1 MDMESET
8 AEQQTTDSTKRTD
21 MDEKKD
27 DGTLDPRTLHD
38 ESSTHW
44 RLTSFPVLTEQGQS
58 STVTQESVRAEL
70 EESEEMEVC
79 SDDPVSDNDDFG
91 AEIDRF
97 FSGHYTLDDVADDT
111 EDFDASN
118 TTVSGGRFSGG
129 HYVLGDVADNTEDLG
144 DDDSRDS
151 IGLLTWEDIL

>member
-8 AEQQTTDSTKRTD
+8 VEQQTTDSTKHTD
-21 MDEKKD
+21 MAEKKD
-27 DGTLDPRTLHD
+27 NGTLDPRTLHD

-44 RLTSFPVLTEQGQS
+44 RKTSFPVLTKQGEFS
-58 STVTQESVRAEL
+58 MVAQESVRAEL

-79 SDDPVSDNDDFG
+79 SDDAVSDSEDFG

-118 TTVSGGRFSGG
+118 TTVSRGRFSGG
-129 HYVLGDVADNTEDLG
+129 HYVLGDVADNTEDI
-144 DDDSRDS
+144 DVN
-151 IGLLTWEDIL
+151 